1 MENHMTVVPSQ
12 SLRFQTQTDFEIR
25 FSVQS
30 YGTNRDVRNVEKVS
44 YGTIKSIQ
52 KWSHSKASHQ
62 QVRNPRTKFESAH
75 IV

>member
-1 MENHMTVVPSQ
+1 MENHVTVVPSQ
-12 SLRFQTQTDFEIR
+12 SLRFQTQTDFEIW

-30 YGTNRDVRNVEKVS
+30 YGTNRDVRDVEKVS

-52 KWSHSKASHQ
+52 KWSYSKASHQ
-62 QVRNPRTKFESAH
+62 QVRNPGTNFESAH

>member
-12 SLRFQTQTDFEIR
+12 SLRFQTQTDFEIW

-30 YGTNRDVRNVEKVS
+30 YGTNRDVRDVEKVS

-52 KWSHSKASHQ
+52 KWS
-62 QVRNPRTKFESAH
+62 
-75 IV
+75 